1 MTMDKTEQK
10 RKQRK
15 RSWEERKR
23 ERKGQRKK
31 NINNRSG
38 TKPPLCQQATLH
50 VRMVKTYPFRKARA
64 KLSNSLVFVDEC
76 SFYETSLARPYYEVG
91 YLF

>member
-1 MTMDKTEQK
+1 MDKTEQK

-31 NINNRSG
+31 
-38 TKPPLCQQATLH
+38 H
-50 VRMVKTYPFRKARA
+50 
-64 KLSNSLVFVDEC
+64 
-76 SFYETSLARPYYEVG
+76 TSTTEVG
-91 YLF
+91 QNHLFANRLHYMSGWLKHTLLEKPGPN

>member
-23 ERKGQRKK
+23 ERKGQRNK
-31 NINNRSG
+31 
-38 TKPPLCQQATLH
+38 THQQQKWD
-50 VRMVKTYPFRKARA
+50 KT
-64 KLSNSLVFVDEC
+64 
-76 SFYETSLARPYYEVG
+76 TSLPTG
-91 YLF
+91 YTTCQDG

>member
-31 NINNRSG
+31 
-38 TKPPLCQQATLH
+38 THQQQKWD
-50 VRMVKTYPFRKARA
+50 KT
-64 KLSNSLVFVDEC
+64 
-76 SFYETSLARPYYEVG
+76 TSLPTG
-91 YLF
+91 YTTCQDGLPKLLLFFLKLLATQNVRYAEALCSYNVSS